1 MRSAGLRHNR
11 ASPAPPNSMLPITCP
26 VCRCVLDQHAKVWSC
41 ANRHS
46 FDVAREGYVN
56 LLLAQQKNS
65 PSPGDS
71 AESLQARRAFLDAG
85 HYAPLREAIRS
96 LARELGARRIL
107 DLGCGEGYYTS
118 ALAESDR
125 DIESDADVAGLD
137 IAKPAIQLAAK
148 RYRGIRW
155 LVGSGAALPFADRSL
170 DLVTNLFTQLHVS
183 ELRRVIDIGGHLV
196 IVTPGPEHLWSLRA
210 GLFDAVQAHEPEKF
224 LSELGEGFALD
235 RRLDIGSEL
244 DLDQQALRNLLAM
257 TPYVWKA
264 RPEKRAQLEAASG
277 LRTTAHFTVL
287 VVRRC

>member
-1 MRSAGLRHNR
+1 
-11 ASPAPPNSMLPITCP
+11 MLPITCP

-41 ANRHS
+41 AHRHS

-71 AESLQARRAFLDAG
+71 AESLQARRAFLEAG
-85 HYAPLREAIRS
+85 HYAALREAVRS
-96 LARELGARRIL
+96 LAHELGARRIL

-118 ALAESDR
+118 ALADPRSDGGS
-125 DIESDADVAGLD
+125 EAEVAGLD
-137 IAKPAIQLAAK
+137 IAKPAIQLAAR
-148 RYRGIRW
+148 RYRGITW
-155 LVGSGAALPFADRSL
+155 LVGSGATLPFADQSL

-183 ELRRVIDIGGHLV
+183 ELRRVIEIGGHLL

-210 GLFDAVQAHEPEKF
+210 GLFDTVQPHEPEKF
-224 LSELGEGFALD
+224 LGELGDGFMLD
-235 RRLDIGSEL
+235 RRLDIGTEL
-244 DLDQQALRNLLAM
+244 ELDQQALRSLLAM

-277 LRTTAHFTVL
+277 LRTTAHFTAL

>member
-1 MRSAGLRHNR
+1 
-11 ASPAPPNSMLPITCP
+11 MLPITCP
-26 VCRCVLDQHAKVWSC
+26 VCRCVLDQHAKAWSC

-65 PSPGDS
+65 PAPGDS

-85 HYAPLREAIRS
+85 HYAPLREALRS

-118 ALAESDR
+118 AL
-125 DIESDADVAGLD
+125 IDADRERDAGSAAEVAGLD

-148 RYRGIRW
+148 RYRGLSGLTW
-155 LVGSGAALPFADRSL
+155 LVGSGASLPFADQSL
-170 DLVTNLFTQLHVS
+170 DLVTQLFTQLHAS
-183 ELRRVIDIGGHLV
+183 ELRRVIAPTGHLV

-210 GLFDAVQAHEPEKF
+210 GLFETVQAHEPEKF
-224 LSELGEGFALD
+224 LGELGDGFTLD
-235 RRLDIGSEL
+235 HRLDISNEL
-244 DLDQQALRNLLAM
+244 DLDQQSLRSLLAM

-264 RPEKRAQLEAASG
+264 RPEKRAQLEASSG

-287 VVRRC
+287 VVKRR

>member
-1 MRSAGLRHNR
+1 
-11 ASPAPPNSMLPITCP
+11 MLLITCP
-26 VCRCVLDQHAKVWSC
+26 VCRSPLEQHAQVWSC
-41 ANRHS
+41 TNRHS

-71 AESLQARRAFLDAG
+71 AESLRARRAFLEAG
-85 HYAPLREAIRS
+85 HYAPLRKALHS
-96 LARELGARRIL
+96 LADELGALRIL

-118 ALAESDR
+118 ALGPSES
-125 DIESDADVAGLD
+125 EVEVAGLD

-155 LVGSGAALPFADRSL
+155 IVGSGASLPFADRSL

-183 ELRRVIDIGGHLV
+183 ELRRVIEHGGHLV
-196 IVTPGPEHLWSLRA
+196 IVTPAPDHLWSLRA
-210 GLFDAVQAHEPEKF
+210 GLFETVQAHEPEKF
-224 LSELGEGFALD
+224 LGELGDGFTLD
-235 RRLDIGSEL
+235 RHLNIRNEL
-244 DLDQQALRNLLAM
+244 DLGQQALRDLLAM

-264 RPEKRAQLEAASG
+264 RPERRARLEASPG
-277 LRTTAHFTVL
+277 LRTAAHFTVL